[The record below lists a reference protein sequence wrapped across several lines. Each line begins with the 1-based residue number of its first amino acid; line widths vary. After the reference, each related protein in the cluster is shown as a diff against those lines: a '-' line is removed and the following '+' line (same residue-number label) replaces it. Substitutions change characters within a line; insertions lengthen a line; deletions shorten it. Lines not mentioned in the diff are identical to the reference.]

1 MHDWYLK
8 KDIALALKNIL
19 STKNKEVN
27 KKKKFKTCS
36 MQIIFIINEDGD
48 GVKGSPEVPFTLC
61 SP

>member
-19 STKNKEVN
+19 SIKNKEVN
-27 KKKKFKTCS
+27 KKKKIKTCS
-36 MQIIFIINEDGD
+36 MQIIFIINKDGD
-48 GVKGSPEVPFTLC
+48 GVKGGPEVPFTLC